1 VSAFDPNKIPRLVS
15 DGVLLDECRAELAAA
30 QADFDKRL
38 SDAEIAHQA
47 EVAELRA
54 DRDRQMQRGDDYYS
68 EWQAAESRACSLSS
82 DLAAASITPAERAV
96 LEAWKAQDRDDLRIL
111 QTMWTGH
118 ISVCATAE
126 IARRDDELAR
136 RATREQ
142 PAGECKYVGRCNSSR
157 CKACNPEPA
166 PVSGA
171 KEGDE

>member
-96 LEAWKAQDRDDLRIL
+96 LEAMAKVPGNWVKWMAGGAGCWEVESFASL
-111 QTMWTGH
+111 GE
-118 ISVCATAE
+118 A
-126 IARRDDELAR
+126 ELAR

-142 PAGECKYVGRCNSSR
+142 PAGEEK
-157 CKACNPEPA
+157 P
-166 PVSGA
+166 
-171 KEGDE
+171 

>member
-1 VSAFDPNKIPRLVS
+1 MSAFDPNKIPRLVS

-96 LEAWKAQDRDDLRIL
+96 LEGMRDVSLELLHMMIDHEHQCWAPELEPVAL
-111 QTMWTGH
+111 
-118 ISVCATAE
+118 AE
-126 IARRDDELAR
+126 LTR

-142 PAGECKYVGRCNSSR
+142 PAGECKYVGRCNSTR

-171 KEGDE
+171 KVSDE